1 MVSISKMLK
10 NPAKFIFVLDKLG
23 ISKLIPDKP
32 YIKVKYRAS
41 MGEKLDLE
49 NPKTFGQ
56 KLQWLKLY
64 YRRPDYPRLVDKYE
78 AKLAVAEIIGE
89 EHIIPTL
96 GVWDNVDDIDFDA
109 LPDQFV
115 LKCTHDCGGL
125 VICKDKS
132 KLDIKAAKEKIRKS
146 LKVNY
151 YYGGREDPYK
161 HIKPRVIAEKYM
173 LDEKTADLRDY
184 KFYCFDGKAKAL
196 FVAADRHIEGK
207 ECTFDFYDIN
217 WEHLDMH
224 QRQQNAINGIE
235 KPETFDKMVAIAE
248 KLSQGMPHVRV
259 DLYEV
264 NGQNY
269 FGEMT
274 FFAGGGWVPLEP
286 RKWEKVFGE
295 WINLPEKIV

>member
-1 MVSISKMLK
+1 MGTLSTMFK
-10 NPAKFIFVLDKLG
+10 NPAKIVFLLDRLG

-32 YIKVKYRAS
+32 YIKMKFRAS
-41 MGEKLDLE
+41 MGTKLDLE
-49 NPKTFGQ
+49 NPKTFGE

-78 AKLAVAEIIGE
+78 AKIAVAEIIGE

-96 GVWDNVDDIDFDA
+96 GVWDRVEDIDFDA

-132 KLDIKAAKEKIRKS
+132 KLDIEAAKAKIRKS
-146 LKVNY
+146 LKANY
-151 YYGGREDPYK
+151 YYVGREDPYK

-173 LDEKTADLRDY
+173 LDEKTSDLRDY

-224 QRQQNAINGIE
+224 QRQQNAINGVE

-274 FFAGGGWVPLEP
+274 FYTWGGYIEFVPPE
-286 RKWEKVFGE
+286 RDEIMGSYIK
-295 WINLPEKIV
+295 LPEKRI